1 MSRPSKP
8 FEVLTTE
15 NRSHRTK
22 AEIEQRKQG
31 EEALAS
37 GTALK
42 ERSEVKLNGTAHN
55 EFTRINKLLK
65 KIQKNDALY
74 EPIINRYCMI
84 LSECYDM
91 SEKRD
96 GIYETAIRLEQ
107 KFEEL
112 GAGASFNELRAVTN
126 DIACIYG
133 TMLALDKQLDIKR
146 KMLLDIEKENIMT
159 IASALRSIPKKVDK
173 PEEEDPMSKILNRQR
188 RG

>member
-8 FEVLTTE
+8 FEVLTSE

-22 AEIEQRKQG
+22 AELSQRKQG

-42 ERSEVKLNGTAHN
+42 EHSEVKKNETAHK
-55 EFTRINKLLK
+55 EFVRINKLLK

-84 LSECYDM
+84 LAELNDF
-91 SEKRD
+91 EKRREQFYKD
-96 GIYETAIRLEQ
+96 LLELEADKDNLIDEEFTLPMYYKLRF
-107 KFEEL
+107 KFHE
-112 GAGASFNELRAVTN
+112 S
-126 DIACIYG
+126 I
-133 TMLALDKQLDIKR
+133 LDLESTIQQKR

-159 IASALRSIPKKVDK
+159 IASALRSIPKKVEK
-173 PEEEDPMSKILNRQR
+173 PEETDPMAKYLGRK